1 MEQSLKTDTQ
11 TVLIVGRRDYVL
23 QTFSDIVRKA
33 GFTPLTLSTDEEV
46 FKALRAKT
54 YSVLLL
60 GGGVEPNSRIAF
72 REYVIQNRPQVKI
85 IEHFGGPATLLD
97 ELRSAVR
104 A

>member
-23 QTFSDIVRKA
+23 QTFSDIARKA
-33 GFTPLTLSTDEEV
+33 GLNPLALSADEEV
-46 FKALRAKT
+46 FKALRSRS

-72 REYVIQNRPQVKI
+72 REYVIQHRPEVKI

-97 ELRSAVR
+97 ELRSAIR
-104 A
+104 P